1 MEAQSQSIIKL
12 IDPTAVIGA
21 AEAKD
26 LPRWHPEDFAASH
39 GVQLRATRGAHKNVE
54 RSCTP
59 WLPQNL
65 TSFSI
70 SLLGLI
76 TAKIR

>member
-26 LPRWHPEDFAASH
+26 LPRWHPEDFAAS
-39 GVQLRATRGAHKNVE
+39 
-54 RSCTP
+54 
-59 WLPQNL
+59 
-65 TSFSI
+65 
-70 SLLGLI
+70 
-76 TAKIR
+76 